1 MKHMRTAVPLAGVLV
16 LLVGCGPPPGAEL
29 PPLHPTTG
37 AVTRGGQPVKGGSLR
52 FHATGGADANTIVT
66 AEVGADG
73 TFTVHTVSGVGKAV
87 GRSAGAPAGKYQV
100 TYTPQADSQGVT
112 PIDLPDAVTIEAK
125 ANVLSLKLPK

>member
-1 MKHMRTAVPLAGVLV
+1 MTPMRTAVPLAGLLLV
-16 LLVGCGPPPGAEL
+16 LAGCGPPPGAEL

-37 AVTRGGQPVKGGSLR
+37 TVTRGGQTVTGGSLR
-52 FHATGGADANTIVT
+52 LHATGGGDENTIVT
-66 AEVGADG
+66 AEVGKDG
-73 TFTVHTVSGVGKAV
+73 TFTVHTVSGAGKAV

-100 TYTPQADSQGVT
+100 TYTPQADSQGVM